1 MAATPAGTR
10 HSAIHRVLCLSS
22 STPTSSLV
30 ALLSHSAL
38 SISYLVFINAASP
51 FVLSTLLSVPPD
63 RTGALTGRL
72 LLADEMTAM
81 AVYLPAGAAADK
93 WGVKR
98 AALAGHVVAAGAL
111 VAYVNQSTVGGLIAA
126 RAVFA
131 VGAGTLVTTLSSMLS
146 VVSSCLPSSF
156 SPSGRPSGC
165 PRSRPPAQAADEQT
179 SLLADEAADGYPVVD
194 VFGFLRLPTLLSRDL
209 PHVFPSLSSS
219 ALAELSLKYA
229 FYTVALLALA
239 ETALLGCLLPT
250 PARRRERE
258 ERVKSVAQ
266 RVGDSVKGLFEG
278 FRLAKVEG
286 EVALGYLSSF
296 ASRAQA
302 VIVTAYIPLLVN
314 RYLSSH
320 DLCSPS
326 AASLLSSTAGQSCR
340 QAYILSSILTGSIQL
355 LSLLLSPVIG
365 YLSTCP
371 LACPSSSPRSA
382 PALAL
387 FLSFALGALS
397 FAGFASL
404 PDGDPRAPVA
414 WAYVVG
420 IGAAQAAGVVLS
432 LALVSSGAA
441 RLKQLARSEGKE
453 EEGMEGRL
461 GGSYALS
468 GGLGILL
475 LAPPAGWL
483 FDRVSLGAP
492 FALMGVV
499 ELFVAGAAGVVWWRS
514 GRTQGRRVEEA

>member
-239 ETALLGCLLPT
+239 ETALLG
-250 PARRRERE
+250 
-258 ERVKSVAQ
+258 
-266 RVGDSVKGLFEG
+266 VKGLFEG